1 MKHYFFI
8 FEFQRLLLAI
18 TRARKATFVIGSA
31 DLLKCCPEWESLIEM
46 TAENFVPQA
55 DVPEQCLVQTKQQ
68 REERQQ
74 RNMLKSQKRKYP
86 FDGGDGKQTPP
97 PSYYKDSSLYYNERF
112 RRPRQ
117 NH

>member
-1 MKHYFFI
+1 
-8 FEFQRLLLAI
+8 
-18 TRARKATFVIGSA
+18 
-31 DLLKCCPEWESLIEM
+31 M

-55 DVPEQCLVQTKQQ
+55 DVPEHCLVQTKQQ

-86 FDGGDGKQTPP
+86 FDGNDGSQTATPP

-112 RRPRQ
+112 RRSRRDYK
-117 NH
+117 